1 MENTMSALVVGSGD
15 YSGGGFSDTVS
26 RGFSWFTTEWS
37 PPRWLWGIIIVFLIV
52 LFVLVLLPNVSGYRD
67 RNGATLRHI
76 PTLSHGPYGTSVDEL
91 LDGGR
96 SEGFGGM
103 SRDQRAASLMSEGF
117 YGDRTAPHF
126 ANATNRVLNK
136 EDRERGAVR
145 ALGKINQERLRRA
158 TADEDSTTPL
168 PWGPFWSEWKKTHP
182 MDGEPGYEGFSAK
195 KDLVPY

>member
-1 MENTMSALVVGSGD
+1 MEPSDLSSLVTGVGG
-15 YSGGGFSDTVS
+15 YEGGGVLSDLKS
-26 RGFSWFTTEWS
+26 FFTYEWS
-37 PPRWLWGIIIVFLIV
+37 PPVWFWAIIIAVLMVLIV
-52 LFVLVLLPNVSGYRD
+52 VVATGPTVSGFSS
-67 RNGATLRHI
+67 TLRHLGA
-76 PTLSHGPYGTSVDEL
+76 PSHGAYGLNDYELNSTSKA
-91 LDGGR
+91 
-96 SEGFGGM
+96 EGFDGM
-103 SRDQRAASLMSEGF
+103 RRDQHAASLMSEGF